1 MAFTAGDVERNLPRK
16 GFVIDKSRD
25 HIYFHFYRNG
35 KKTHLYTK
43 VSHGARRETLG
54 DPLVRAMK
62 SQLGLGSAKEVREL
76 VECTMDEAAY
86 KAALAASGALP

>member
-43 VSHGARRETLG
+43 VSLNPAGFSG
-54 DPLVRAMK
+54 DRLV
-62 SQLGLGSAKEVREL
+62 
-76 VECTMDEAAY
+76 
-86 KAALAASGALP
+86 